1 MLVERKE
8 GIPTER
14 GDTRE
19 RDNFFFIIIYLAQP
33 IIAPLRKHFEQPN
46 NSDVDTADN
55 HNCYC

>member
-1 MLVERKE
+1 MERKE

-55 HNCYC
+55 HNYYC